1 MVRAC
6 DCYVQDMSE
15 IAVELGFPACS
26 VDRFVADPES
36 GITLPNPALVPN
48 FTRAEPPEGHEWI
61 YPFTTQ
67 PHYQSQNA
75 GPWYCSPAG
84 MMGCSSN
91 LSRLTRERQL
101 FIG

>member
-1 MVRAC
+1 MPGLQSRRQSQQHKLAPSC
-6 DCYVQDMSE
+6 TPKIDYAWLTCQDMSE

-48 FTRAEPPEGHEWI
+48 FTRSDPPEGHSWI
-61 YPFTTQ
+61 YPYTTQ

-75 GPWYCSPAG
+75 GPW
-84 MMGCSSN
+84 
-91 LSRLTRERQL
+91 
-101 FIG
+101 

>member
-1 MVRAC
+1 M
-6 DCYVQDMSE
+6 QDMSE
-15 IAVELGFPACS
+15 IAVELGFPSCS

-48 FTRAEPPEGHEWI
+48 FTRTVAPEGHEWI

-75 GPWYCSPAG
+75 GPW
-84 MMGCSSN
+84 
-91 LSRLTRERQL
+91 
-101 FIG
+101 

>member
-1 MVRAC
+1 M
-6 DCYVQDMSE
+6 QDMSE

-48 FTRAEPPEGHEWI
+48 HTRADPPEGHDWI
-61 YPFTTQ
+61 YPYTTQ

-75 GPWYCSPAG
+75 GPWCAG
-84 MMGCSSN
+84 FAY
-91 LSRLTRERQL
+91 TR
-101 FIG
+101 IGKL